1 MSTIIVFAIALG
13 SALIG
18 GGVGIA
24 VGYAIAPLLGITSFE
39 GAIGYFILLGCA
51 PVGAVIGFIAGAY
64 AGLRKQGFNSFGAV
78 AARFVIV
85 VGGTGAV
92 LSGVYWYV
100 FVKKDLLNPD
110 GPPPQLIFEISLPP
124 GTAMPSPADIK
135 VELEAEGTTATAELR
150 PEQFR
155 VVGERPIIVGAV
167 AMMYRVPSR
176 ALYLTRAGKDFRVF
190 SVMLPDIP
198 PHANQFG
205 PWHEDAYIERQGHQL
220 EQSQPGDYE
229 IRYRVSWLNREAKRD

>member
-1 MSTIIVFAIALG
+1 MSYIIVFLIALG

-18 GGVGIA
+18 GIVGIA

-78 AARFVIV
+78 AAGFVIV

-92 LSGVYWYV
+92 LAGAYWYM

-110 GPPPQLIFEISLPP
+110 GAPPQLIFEIRLPA
-124 GTAMPSPADIK
+124 GTTMPAPADIR
-135 VELEAEGTTATAELR
+135 VQLEAEGTTASAELR

-155 VVGERPIIVGAV
+155 IDGERPVIVGFV
-167 AMMYRVPSR
+167 VMMYRVPSR
-176 ALYLTRAGKDFRVF
+176 ALYLTRAGADLRVF
-190 SVMLPDIP
+190 DVELPDIP
-198 PHANQFG
+198 PHASPFG

-229 IRYRVSWLNREAKRD
+229 IRYRASWLNRDIKRD